1 FRGLTIKEGGYAVFK
16 AESIKAS
23 LALIPLIFH
32 KEFEVKNLVIT
43 GTDVFVKREAGGGF
57 NIIRILKE
65 TYIPVSIKKVRIKTG
80 KAHFTDEFL
89 QGGIKYEAVNIDAM
103 LIPKG
108 ADDFSYYG
116 TAKLLPSTRIK
127 FSGETRNG
135 AKDFEGKAD
144 IKEFEIER
152 SWPYLSGIIPGETW
166 EGGIDI
172 SINYQITGQSVSI
185 KGNAAYSNKLTASI
199 PSLFDKPVSSSQGVF
214 DIEVESNS
222 DVLTVSIPKAQVY
235 FPDFIAF
242 ANLKLESRKK
252 NNNDRL
258 VLNLNTT
265 RIPLVSIKEQFF
277 TSILPDSFKKEMN
290 LTSFRR
296 GQIKISNL
304 QLAGNVMDI
313 KRLDYYKTPGSL
325 LAAVE
330 ISDAEFTHKDFS
342 RVFSM
347 IDGSIKWKDGNLN
360 VYGVSG
366 KYGKTV
372 VEKLEGGINLLVDAP
387 LAQLNGYCMVDTGE
401 AADELKKRLG
411 KSSPF
416 IPLWRGTGGGF
427 AANGI
432 VPLSFRLSDALN
444 DETGKGLALSISTDA
459 TSADMSYLSWIKK
472 EKGFAAAIAAD
483 LLVRRDNI
491 SIEAA
496 KINFGKSWFTVKGL
510 LNFNS
515 SDLSYQLNIT
525 APNIRLDDI
534 DMIVPYLKRE
544 FPSKGSLSASLD
556 LDKKEMQKTP
566 EIRGSLFL
574 RNGEFETRFLPKRV
588 YDANLT
594 SSFYG
599 TSAAITVD
607 SIKTGSSILSGSID
621 IPDTKT
627 ANIDFNLNSPYLN
640 DEDFYNRE
648 TAMEAVTM
656 PFIGKGKIAAKQA
669 KVMGFDIESLQTDAL
684 LKSDAILLKAKFA
697 SNNGN
702 VVSNFIYSGGDSEDA
717 SLWRLNVNASNVEIE
732 PLLKQAGAEE
742 KTLTG
747 DADIKIELSARRG
760 TETLSKRIDGKGEVY
775 SKNGRLWKFVVLSK
789 IFSIVN
795 IISIDELFRDGLPYK
810 SVAGNFMVKN
820 GVISTDNLLL
830 DSNSMRMSAIGIID
844 TTNMTI
850 DAKLGLHPF
859 VSVDKIITNI
869 PLAGWIIGGKEKSVV
884 SMYYEIKG
892 PLKNPEVEAIPI
904 KALGEGVWG
913 IFKRTLKLPLDIVE
927 PLVK

>member
-1 FRGLTIKEGGYAVFK
+1 
-16 AESIKAS
+16 
-23 LALIPLIFH
+23 
-32 KEFEVKNLVIT
+32 
-43 GTDVFVKREAGGGF
+43 
-57 NIIRILKE
+57 
-65 TYIPVSIKKVRIKTG
+65 
-80 KAHFTDEFL
+80 
-89 QGGIKYEAVNIDAM
+89 
-103 LIPKG
+103 
-108 ADDFSYYG
+108 
-116 TAKLLPSTRIK
+116 
-127 FSGETRNG
+127 
-135 AKDFEGKAD
+135 
-144 IKEFEIER
+144 
-152 SWPYLSGIIPGETW
+152 
-166 EGGIDI
+166 
-172 SINYQITGQSVSI
+172 
-185 KGNAAYSNKLTASI
+185 
-199 PSLFDKPVSSSQGVF
+199 
-214 DIEVESNS
+214 
-222 DVLTVSIPKAQVY
+222 
-235 FPDFIAF
+235 
-242 ANLKLESRKK
+242 
-252 NNNDRL
+252 
-258 VLNLNTT
+258 
-265 RIPLVSIKEQFF
+265 QFF
-277 TSILPDSFKKEMN
+277 TSILPDSLKKEMN

-313 KRLDYYKTPGSL
+313 KRAGYKTPGSL

-330 ISDAEFTHKDFS
+330 VSDAEFIHKDFS

-360 VYGVSG
+360 VHGVSG

-372 VEKLEGGINLLVDAP
+372 VEKLEGNINLLVDAP
-387 LAQLNGYCMVDTGE
+387 LTQLNGYCMVDTGE

-411 KSSPF
+411 KTSPF

-432 VPLSFRLSDALN
+432 VPLSFRLSGALN

-544 FPSKGSLSASLD
+544 FPSKGILSASLD

-607 SIKTGSSILSGSID
+607 SIKTGSSVLSGSID
-621 IPDTKT
+621 IPDIKT

-640 DEDFYNRE
+640 DEDFYNSAGSLYE
-648 TAMEAVTM
+648 TAMEGASM
-656 PFIGKGKIAAKQA
+656 PFTGKGKIAAKQA
-669 KVMGFDIESLQTDAL
+669 KVMGFDIESFQTDAL
-684 LKSDAILLKAKFA
+684 LKSDAVLLKAKFA

-717 SLWRLNVNASNVEIE
+717 SLWRLSVNASNVEIE

-795 IISIDELFRDGLPYK
+795 IISIDELFRNGLPYK
-810 SVAGNFMVKN
+810 AVAGNFVIKD
-820 GVISTDNLLL
+820 GVISTENLLL
-830 DSNSMRMSAIGIID
+830 DSSSMRMSTIGIID
-844 TTNMTI
+844 VPNMTI

-859 VSVDKIITNI
+859 VTADKIITNI
-869 PLAGWIIGGKEKSVV
+869 PLAGWIIGGKEKSTI
-884 SMYYEIKG
+884 SMYYKIKG
-892 PLKNPEVEAIPI
+892 SLRDPDVEAIPI
-904 KALGEGVWG
+904 QALGEGVWG